1 MHLLEEG
8 GPCMFSRRVYH
19 LAPLVAGVAVVI
31 GASILAPT
39 LAAGLPTVAV
49 VEVTNKTGH
58 DLPAIDTMATELL
71 SSLLAESGQVQV
83 VEREK
88 LKNIVEEQG
97 LVMSGLVDQKA
108 TAVQVGRL
116 IGAEWLITGSILSI
130 ESVKTTFSGYGFTSD
145 QTVFKLTGSVRALN
159 VTTGKVEFSRVL
171 DAQRTFLST
180 SYLEV
185 KPEDVERDLVR
196 EFLGK
201 AAQEL
206 VRAISASAPAAPTPV
221 VLVRF
226 ESSPE
231 GADVEVDG
239 LYVGVT
245 PLDLPL
251 PEGVHQVV
259 ITKGGFRP
267 WEKRIRAYDG
277 LKVSVTLAPEKP
289 EKGEGAD

>member
-8 GPCMFSRRVYH
+8 GPCMFSRRVCH

-31 GASILAPT
+31 GASILSPT

-49 VEVTNKTGH
+49 VEFTNKTGH

-97 LVMSGLVDQKA
+97 LVMSGLVDQTG

-116 IGAEWLITGSILSI
+116 IGADWLITGSLLSI
-130 ESVKTTFSGYGFTSD
+130 ESVKTTFSGYGFSSD

-159 VTTGKVEFSRVL
+159 VTTGQVEFSRVL
-171 DAQRTFLST
+171 GAQRTFLST
-180 SYLEV
+180 SYLQV

-196 EFLGK
+196 EFLDK

-206 VRAISASAPAAPTPV
+206 VRAISASPPAAPARE

-231 GADVEVDG
+231 GAEVEVDG

-245 PLDLPL
+245 PLELHL
-251 PEGVHQVV
+251 SEGVHRVV
-259 ITKGGFRP
+259 ISRGGYEA
-267 WEKRIRAYDG
+267 WDKRVRVHEG
-277 LKVSVTLAPEKP
+277 LKVSVVLVPA
-289 EKGEGAD
+289 KGGKER